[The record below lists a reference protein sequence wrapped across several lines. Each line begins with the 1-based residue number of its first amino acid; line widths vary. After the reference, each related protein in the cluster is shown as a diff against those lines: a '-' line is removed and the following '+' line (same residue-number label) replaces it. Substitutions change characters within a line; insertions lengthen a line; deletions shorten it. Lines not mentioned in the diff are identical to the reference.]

1 VARFELVV
9 WSEPILHVDM
19 DSFFVEVERLAD
31 SSLDDVPVA
40 VGGAGPRGVIA
51 SASYEARR
59 FGVHSAQP
67 TAMALRACPSLRLV
81 PPHHDRYAEVSVSVF
96 EIFRSLTPQVEG
108 LSLDEAFLDIG
119 GLRLHYE
126 SPVAVGEKVR
136 RLLGEELGLPAS
148 VGVASVKFVA
158 KLASEMAKPNGIKHV
173 HVEAQQSFL
182 AGLPVTAMWGVGPA
196 TFAALSRL
204 GVETIGD
211 LADLPVGS
219 LVAAVGPSAGRH
231 LHELSNGVDPR
242 EVVPD
247 TRAKSISVEETYP
260 RDLVS
265 QDVVETA
272 LLALAQRLSAR
283 LRGAGLRYRT
293 LTLKMRLADF
303 TTITRSVTRDA
314 ALDGFRQTFHIA
326 GEMLASLPDPG
337 PVRLLGLGASSL
349 ESAEGPVQLGLETNQ
364 DWGRVEEAV
373 ADVEGRFGEGTVRP
387 ARLIRPEGNRRRVE
401 EP

>member
-1 VARFELVV
+1 V

-31 SSLDDVPVA
+31 PSLRGVPVA
-40 VGGAGPRGVIA
+40 VGGAGRRGVIA

-67 TAMALRACPSLRLV
+67 TAMALRACPGLRLV
-81 PPHHDRYAEVSVSVF
+81 PPRHQRYAEASASVF
-96 EIFRSLTPQVEG
+96 EIFRSLTPIVEG
-108 LSLDEAFLDIG
+108 LSLDEAFLDVG
-119 GLRLHYE
+119 GLRLHHA
-126 SPVAVGEKVR
+126 SSVAVGEEVR
-136 RLLGEELGLPAS
+136 RVLREELGLPAS
-148 VGVASVKFVA
+148 VGVASVKFIA
-158 KLASEMAKPNGIKHV
+158 KLASEVAKPDGIRHV
-173 HVEAQQSFL
+173 PVDEQRSFL
-182 AGLPVTAMWGVGPA
+182 AGLPVTAVWGVGPA

-211 LADLPVGS
+211 LADLPVSS

-242 EVVPD
+242 EVVAD
-247 TRAKSISVEETYP
+247 SLAKSISVEETYA

-283 LRGAGLRYRT
+283 LRGAGLRCRT

-303 TTITRSVTRDA
+303 TTTTRSATRDGA
-314 ALDGFRQTFHIA
+314 FDGFRQTFRLA
-326 GEMLASLPDPG
+326 REMLSSLPEPG

-349 ESAEGPVQLGLETNQ
+349 EPVDGPVQLGLETDQ
-364 DWGRVEEAV
+364 GWEQVEEAL
-373 ADVEGRFGEGTVRP
+373 ADVEGRFGEGVVRP
-387 ARLIRPEGNRRRVE
+387 ARLIRPEEIRRRVE